1 VRDDDEPALLSFAED
16 VPERPRGAVHTQAAV
31 RAATDAL
38 REALDLDAKDT
49 LTLDASVAEGAL
61 FLTLAAR
68 SAGAAFVAETPAP
81 GVDATRALERTGRA
95 TLAVMRTRSL
105 TNHGER
111 LIATRPCLRAVV
123 GIGAPIPPAVTRA
136 LVEAAR
142 RHGTALEVASATTV
156 REVPSWLALTLHAP
170 IATSTARM
178 RGGPL
183 AGTDVALTSDGR
195 LRVRGPAIPRTYT
208 STASDV
214 RSLIDDEGWLSTHA
228 RGEREIDG
236 LVRPPRA
243 PAERTALDLLDALL
257 PPLRAD
263 SPWRDHVR
271 ERPRDYPLGCGRGA
285 SLAFEAALKPMLR
298 ELLEESSI
306 ESARARF
313 EHAGFVT
320 ELSPLAFGPTR
331 DGWLGTFESRAE
343 AAGDRS
349 RVRRP
354 LYVGRVRSTLREAID
369 AEVAR
374 TADGARTLG
383 RLLGYPRCCVEA
395 FVVAPDR
402 RASRLW
408 AAAAARSTRFA
419 PRLDVLDHSI
429 FSYIGFFPCRFDCPE
444 ALAQADAVAAL
455 IARSH
460 PEFVATI
467 DDARAQTRLVLA
479 PEVQLIV
486 ERRVGSPVAFR
497 AAARERDPRVPLD
510 AREVDLTARALAR
523 LEGASTCE
531 IEEGALRVD
540 GRDLLRLDP
549 PLPLLLPFAS

>member
-1 VRDDDEPALLSFAED
+1 MRSRKSDAMKEEAEIIL
-16 VPERPRGAVHTQAAV
+16 AQL
-31 RAATDAL
+31 RAAASRSLERVADTFKRWDADGGGL
-38 REALDLDAKDT
+38 ISRSEFRKAAL
-49 LTLDASVAEGAL
+49 AL
-61 FLTLAAR
+61 FIEGEQRAID
-68 SAGAAFVAETPAP
+68 AAF
-81 GVDATRALERTGRA
+81 
-95 TLAVMRTRSL
+95 
-105 TNHGER
+105 
-111 LIATRPCLRAVV
+111 
-123 GIGAPIPPAVTRA
+123 
-136 LVEAAR
+136 
-142 RHGTALEVASATTV
+142 
-156 REVPSWLALTLHAP
+156 
-170 IATSTARM
+170 
-178 RGGPL
+178 
-183 AGTDVALTSDGR
+183 
-195 LRVRGPAIPRTYT
+195 
-208 STASDV
+208 
-214 RSLIDDEGWLSTHA
+214 
-228 RGEREIDG
+228 
-236 LVRPPRA
+236 
-243 PAERTALDLLDALL
+243 DLLDALL

-408 AAAAARSTRFA
+408 AAAAARKRSPRSDSSRPNTIMALSGTSGRNMSMLKSATSWRFGTGG
-419 PRLDVLDHSI
+419 L
-429 FSYIGFFPCRFDCPE
+429 
-444 ALAQADAVAAL
+444 LAK
-455 IARSH
+455 
-460 PEFVATI
+460 
-467 DDARAQTRLVLA
+467 
-479 PEVQLIV
+479 
-486 ERRVGSPVAFR
+486 
-497 AAARERDPRVPLD
+497 
-510 AREVDLTARALAR
+510 
-523 LEGASTCE
+523 
-531 IEEGALRVD
+531 
-540 GRDLLRLDP
+540 
-549 PLPLLLPFAS
+549 